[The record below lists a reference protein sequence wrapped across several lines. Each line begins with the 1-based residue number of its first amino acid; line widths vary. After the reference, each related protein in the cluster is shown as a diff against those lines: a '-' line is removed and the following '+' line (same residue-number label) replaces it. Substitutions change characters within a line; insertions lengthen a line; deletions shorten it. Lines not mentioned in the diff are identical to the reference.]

1 MNAKTAFD
9 LIFRNAR
16 TRSAATTVDIG
27 VTGGRIAAIEPRLA
41 CEAAEIEVGGKLA
54 LPGFVDTHIHLD
66 KACLLGRCGH
76 DHGSVAEA
84 IAAVAAMK
92 RDFTVEDVYA
102 RGARVI
108 ERAIVHGTTR
118 MRTHVEID
126 PRIGLRGFEAVK
138 ALKRDYAWAIDLSI
152 CVFPQEGLTNDPGA
166 EELLIAALRDGGE
179 AIGGCP
185 YMDTDPN
192 AHLEKLFD
200 LAQEFDVDID
210 LHLDFD
216 LDPSWWHLEEV
227 CRQTER
233 RNYQGR
239 VAIGHA
245 TKLSALPPDR
255 LKAATARL
263 AKSGVA
269 VTVLPATDLYLM
281 GRDATHNAPRGLTV
295 AHKLVENGVVCSVA
309 TNNVLNPFTPFG
321 DASLL
326 RMANFYANVA
336 HAGISEFDA
345 CLDLV
350 TDLPARLMNLR
361 DYGIAPGNPA
371 DLIILDTDSGANA
384 IAELPDMLMGFKNG
398 RQVFERR
405 KPTLFPPQ
413 ASGPHSR
420 HARARPGHPRAA
432 DDSRDVDGRT
442 MQAMLCLM
450 RCPAI
455 DAPADPLL
463 LSVNQQQQAR
473 GRKS

>member
-1 MNAKTAFD
+1 MTTQTAFD
-9 LIFRNAR
+9 LIFRNALLR
-16 TRSAATTVDIG
+16 SSAAPVDIG
-27 VTGGRIAAIEPRLA
+27 VKGGRFAAIAPSLA
-41 CEAAEIEVGGKLA
+41 CEAVEVDIGGRLA

-76 DHGSVAEA
+76 DHGSVSDA
-84 IAAVAAMK
+84 IRAVAGMK

-102 RGARVI
+102 RGAGVV
-108 ERAIVHGTTR
+108 ERAITFGTTR

-126 PRIGLRGFEAVK
+126 PRIGLRGFEAVR
-138 ALKRDYAWAIDLSI
+138 ALKRDYACAIDLSL

-166 EELLIAALRDGGE
+166 EDLLVQALRDGAE
-179 AIGGCP
+179 SIGGCP

-192 AHLEKLFD
+192 AHLARIFD
-200 LAQEFDVDID
+200 LAQEFDVDVD

-216 LDPSWWHLEEV
+216 LDPSWWHLDEV

-255 LKAATARL
+255 MKAATAQL
-263 AKSGVA
+263 AKAGVA

-281 GRDATHNAPRGLTV
+281 GREATHNAPRGLTL
-295 AHKLVENGVVCSVA
+295 AHKLVGDGVLCSVA

-336 HAGISEFDA
+336 HASVSDFDT

-350 TDLPARLMNLR
+350 TSLPARLMNLD
-361 DYGIAPGNPA
+361 DYGIAVGNPA
-371 DLIILDTDSGANA
+371 DLIVLDTRDSRFA
-384 IAELPDMLMGFKNG
+384 IAELPDVMMGFKAG
-398 RQVFERR
+398 RQTFARTR
-405 KPTLFPPQ
+405 PTLFRPP
-413 ASGPHSR
+413 
-420 HARARPGHPRAA
+420 
-432 DDSRDVDGRT
+432 D
-442 MQAMLCLM
+442 
-450 RCPAI
+450 
-455 DAPADPLL
+455 
-463 LSVNQQQQAR
+463 
-473 GRKS
+473 

>member
-1 MNAKTAFD
+1 M
-9 LIFRNAR
+9 NAR
-16 TRSAATTVDIG
+16 TAFALIFGRAATLSSDTPVDIG
-27 VTGGRIAAIEPRLA
+27 VSDGRIVAIASRLESQA
-41 CEAAEIEVGGKLA
+41 REIDVDGRLV
-54 LPGFVDTHIHLD
+54 LPGFVDSHIHLD

-76 DHGSVAEA
+76 DHGSVNDA
-84 IAAVAAMK
+84 IRAVAGMK

-102 RGARVI
+102 RGARVL

-126 PRIGLRGFEAVK
+126 PRLGLRGFEAIK

-152 CVFPQEGLTNDPGA
+152 CVFPQEGLTNDPGT
-166 EELLIAALRDGGE
+166 EELLVESLCNGGNS
-179 AIGGCP
+179 IGGCP

-192 AHLEKLFD
+192 AHIARIFD
-200 LAQEFDVDID
+200 LAQQFDVDVD

-216 LDPSWWHLEEV
+216 LDPSWCHMDEV

-233 RNYQGR
+233 RNYHGR

-245 TKLSALPPDR
+245 SKLSAMPPDQ
-255 LKAATARL
+255 LKAATERL

-281 GRDATHNAPRGLTV
+281 GRDATHNTPRGLTV
-295 AHKLVENGVVCSVA
+295 AHKLVENGMLCSVA

-336 HAGISEFDA
+336 HAGIGEFDA

-361 DYGIAPGNPA
+361 DYGIAVRNPA
-371 DLIILDTDSGANA
+371 DLIILDTDTGANA
-384 IAELPDMLMGFKNG
+384 IAELPDVLMGFKRG
-398 RQVFERR
+398 RQVFERQQ
-405 KPTLFPPQ
+405 PTLFPPQ
-413 ASGPHSR
+413 A
-420 HARARPGHPRAA
+420 
-432 DDSRDVDGRT
+432 
-442 MQAMLCLM
+442 
-450 RCPAI
+450 
-455 DAPADPLL
+455 
-463 LSVNQQQQAR
+463 
-473 GRKS
+473 

>member
-1 MNAKTAFD
+1 LGCRLPISAKTAFD
-9 LIFRNAR
+9 LIFRRAV
-16 TRSAATTVDIG
+16 TTGSATPLDIG
-27 VTGGRIAAIEPRLA
+27 VSDGRIAAIAPRLDSVA
-41 CEAAEIEVGGKLA
+41 REIDLDGRLV

-76 DHGSVAEA
+76 GHGSLGEA
-84 IAAVAAMK
+84 IKAVAAMK
-92 RDFTVEDVYA
+92 REFTVEDVYA
-102 RGARVI
+102 RGKKVI
-108 ERAIVHGTTR
+108 ERAVVNGTTR

-126 PRIGLRGFEAVK
+126 PRIGLRSFEAIK
-138 ALKRDYAWAIDLSI
+138 ALKRDYAWAIDLSL
-152 CVFPQEGLTNDPGA
+152 CVFPQEGLTNDPGT
-166 EELLIAALRDGGE
+166 EELLVAALRDGGDL
-179 AIGGCP
+179 IGGCP
-185 YMDTDPN
+185 YMDTDPV

-200 LAQEFDVDID
+200 LAQAFDVDID

-216 LDPSWWHLEEV
+216 LNPSWWHLEEV

-263 AKSGVA
+263 AEAGVA

-295 AHKLVENGVVCSVA
+295 AHRLVESGVLCSVA

-350 TDLPARLMNLR
+350 TELPARLMNLR
-361 DYGIAPGNPA
+361 DYGIAPGNAA
-371 DLIILDTDSGANA
+371 DLIILDTDSGTNA
-384 IAELPDMLMGFKNG
+384 IAELPDVLMGFKNG
-398 RQVFERR
+398 RKVFERER
-405 KPTLFPPQ
+405 PTLF
-413 ASGPHSR
+413 
-420 HARARPGHPRAA
+420 RP
-432 DDSRDVDGRT
+432 
-442 MQAMLCLM
+442 
-450 RCPAI
+450 
-455 DAPADPLL
+455 
-463 LSVNQQQQAR
+463 
-473 GRKS
+473 

>member
-1 MNAKTAFD
+1 MSARTAFD

-16 TRSAATTVDIG
+16 TRASASAVDIG
-27 VTGGRIAAIEPRLA
+27 VTGGRIAAIEPRLSS
-41 CEAAEIEVGGKLA
+41 EAPEIDVGGRLL

-76 DHGSVAEA
+76 DHGSVGDA
-84 IAAVAAMK
+84 IRAVAAMK
-92 RDFTVEDVYA
+92 RDFTVDDIYA
-102 RGARVI
+102 RGSKVI

-126 PRIGLRGFEAVK
+126 PRIGLRGFEAIK
-138 ALKRDYAWAIDLSI
+138 ALKRDYSWAIDLSP

-185 YMDTDPN
+185 YIDTDPN
-192 AHLEKLFD
+192 AHIERIFD
-200 LAQEFDVDID
+200 LAQEFDVDVD

-216 LDPSWWHLEEV
+216 LDPSWCHMEEV
-227 CRQTER
+227 SRQTER
-233 RNYQGR
+233 RNYHGR

-245 TKLSALPPDR
+245 TKLSALPPER
-255 LKAATARL
+255 LKAATERL
-263 AKSGVA
+263 AKAGVA
-269 VTVLPATDLYLM
+269 VTVLPATDLYLL
-281 GRDATHNAPRGLTV
+281 GRDATHNSPRGVTV
-295 AHKLVENGVVCSVA
+295 AHKLVEDGVLCSVA

-336 HAGISEFDA
+336 HAAVSEFDT

-361 DYGIAPGNPA
+361 DYGISVGNPA
-371 DLIILDTDSGANA
+371 DLIVLDTDSGPNA
-384 IAELPDMLMGFKNG
+384 IAELPDVLMGFKSG

-405 KPTLFPPQ
+405 RPTLFPLQ
-413 ASGPHSR
+413 S
-420 HARARPGHPRAA
+420 
-432 DDSRDVDGRT
+432 
-442 MQAMLCLM
+442 
-450 RCPAI
+450 
-455 DAPADPLL
+455 
-463 LSVNQQQQAR
+463 
-473 GRKS
+473 